1 MMRLQRLGYLC
12 LLACAVLILAGPSAS
27 ADDKKDDKGKPAL
40 SGAWAKKDGEMKIE
54 FGDKSVLKLFPH
66 GEKAGIVVV
75 CKYSLDKDG
84 VVKAKITELEA
95 KEDVK
100 EKLSQL
106 VPVGLE
112 FTFKCK
118 VKDNAAT
125 LEDVAGDKSEALK
138 SHLEGEYEKK

>member
-1 MMRLQRLGYLC
+1 MMRWQRLGYLF
-12 LLACAVLILAGPSAS
+12 LLASAVLVLAGPSAL
-27 ADDKKDDKGKPAL
+27 ADDKDKPAL
-40 SGAWAKKDGEMKIE
+40 SGAWAKKGGEMKIE
-54 FGDKSVLKLFPH
+54 FGDKGVLKLLPH
-66 GEKAGIVVV
+66 GDKAGIVIL
-75 CKYSLDKDG
+75 CKYTLEKDG

-95 KEDVK
+95 KEDFK

-112 FTFKCK
+112 FSFKCK

-125 LEDVAGDKSEALK
+125 LEDVTGDKTDTLK

>member
-1 MMRLQRLGYLC
+1 MMRWQRLGYLAV
-12 LLACAVLILAGPSAS
+12 LACAVLILAGSSAA
-27 ADDKKDDKGKPAL
+27 ADDKDKPAL
-40 SGAWAKKDGEMKIE
+40 SGAWAKKSGEMRIE
-54 FGDKSVLKLFPH
+54 FGDKGVLKLFPH

-95 KEDVK
+95 KEDFK

-118 VKDNAAT
+118 VKENGAI
-125 LEDVAGDKSEALK
+125 LEDVTGEKTDTLK
-138 SHLEGEYEKK
+138 THLEGEYEKK

>member
-1 MMRLQRLGYLC
+1 MMRWQRLGC
-12 LLACAVLILAGPSAS
+12 LLVLACAVLFLTGPFGL
-27 ADDKKDDKGKPAL
+27 ADDKDKPAL
-40 SGAWAKKDGEMKIE
+40 SGAWAKKGEEMRIE

-95 KEDVK
+95 KEDFK

-112 FTFKCK
+112 FSFKCK

-125 LEDVAGDKSEALK
+125 LEDVTGEKTDTLK
-138 SHLEGEYEKK
+138 THLEGEYEKK